1 MFWPIVQFINF
12 TFIPGTYRVMYVNVL
27 TMLYNVWLSIVKHN
41 DDLLE
46 LLSNVMD
53 SNKQTDEAA
62 GPSTVAKRTDL

>member
-1 MFWPIVQFINF
+1 MQFINF

-46 LLSNVMD
+46 LLTNVLD
-53 SNKQTDEAA
+53 ANQKQSDVGG
-62 GPSTVAKRTDL
+62 GPTTTSTVATKRTDL